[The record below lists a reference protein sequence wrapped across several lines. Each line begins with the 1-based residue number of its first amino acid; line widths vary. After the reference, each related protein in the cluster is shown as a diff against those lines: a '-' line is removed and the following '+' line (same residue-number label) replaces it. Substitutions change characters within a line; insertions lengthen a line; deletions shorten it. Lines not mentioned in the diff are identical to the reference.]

1 MYLVKVAETIIT
13 EVMITPKGL
22 PESQKI
28 FENIISQNKELA
40 RSLSYLNLSESTVSE
55 ACFIVTVFIDEV
67 MFIKYQSW
75 PLQQIVN
82 FQTNKGGEEFYNKL
96 DLTLERYEKE
106 GSAED
111 LALIELYDFLL
122 SLNFTG
128 KYWNDPEEKLLD
140 YRRKMNGYLQIGR
153 QLNLVNAV
161 AKVPKA
167 SKITSVNLITLTLI
181 IIICLITVFVSFM
194 FDDFSTQQGDMW
206 RAITDKYTNGVER

>member
-13 EVMITPKGL
+13 EVMITPEGL

-82 FQTNKGGEEFYNKL
+82 FQTNKDQHNTADNLGI
-96 DLTLERYEKE
+96 T
-106 GSAED
+106 A
-111 LALIELYDFLL
+111 DF
-122 SLNFTG
+122 
-128 KYWNDPEEKLLD
+128 
-140 YRRKMNGYLQIGR
+140 RI
-153 QLNLVNAV
+153 
-161 AKVPKA
+161 
-167 SKITSVNLITLTLI
+167 
-181 IIICLITVFVSFM
+181 
-194 FDDFSTQQGDMW
+194 
-206 RAITDKYTNGVER
+206 